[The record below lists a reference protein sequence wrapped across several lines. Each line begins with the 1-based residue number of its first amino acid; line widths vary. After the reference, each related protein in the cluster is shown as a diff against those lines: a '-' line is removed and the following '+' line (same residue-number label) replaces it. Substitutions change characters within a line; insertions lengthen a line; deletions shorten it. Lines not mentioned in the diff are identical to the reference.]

1 MNEYASSVNEIP
13 SMLNVRGSILI
24 FSGFLLEKLG
34 LLGELRLDVGFIVE
48 AVSYA
53 SQGNPYFGSST
64 ILIVKIWL

>member
-34 LLGELRLDVGFIVE
+34 LLREWRAKHAKCNQIRFDFALLQRS
-48 AVSYA
+48 AV
-53 SQGNPYFGSST
+53 
-64 ILIVKIWL
+64 